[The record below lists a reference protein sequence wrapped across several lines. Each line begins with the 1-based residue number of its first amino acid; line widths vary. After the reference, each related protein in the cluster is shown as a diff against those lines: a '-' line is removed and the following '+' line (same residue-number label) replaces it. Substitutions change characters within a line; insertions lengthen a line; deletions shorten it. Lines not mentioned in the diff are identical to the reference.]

1 MRSLLIFAVITVV
14 GTVRGG
20 DTPYYEQIRFRDNDP
35 FVFCTQ
41 GIKDNPRAWSPDQP
55 IRALWRLTPGYCPV
69 PSTGTCPVYPYTFK
83 SWSQNDFNALR
94 QYMSVCPQAEKEG
107 RWRGKGKPEN
117 SPYSH

>member
-1 MRSLLIFAVITVV
+1 MRFLLLSFVGVFA
-14 GTVRGG
+14 GSAFAA
-20 DTPYYEQIRFRDNDP
+20 DKPYYEQIRFRDNDP

-55 IRALWRLTPGYCPV
+55 VRALWRLTPGYCPV
-69 PSTGTCPVYPYTFK
+69 PSTGPCPIYPYTYQR
-83 SWSQNDFNALR
+83 WSDNDVNSLQ
-94 QYMSVCPQAEKEG
+94 QYMSVCPQAKREG